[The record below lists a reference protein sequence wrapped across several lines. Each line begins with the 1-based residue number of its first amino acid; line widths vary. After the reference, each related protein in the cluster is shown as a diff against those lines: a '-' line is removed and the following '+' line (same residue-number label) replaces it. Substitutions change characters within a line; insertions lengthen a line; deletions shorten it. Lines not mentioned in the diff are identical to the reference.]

1 MSVTPLVPGTV
12 GQHTGCL
19 LVKVG
24 QVLFRLAEDDLASLG
39 LRVRHYSILQA
50 LADNGSMSQL
60 SLGGYLRIDPA
71 TMVSSLD
78 DLETADY
85 AARARD
91 PRDRRRH
98 VVQITPAGRG
108 VLSHI
113 NRRLLGGDERALA
126 DLSPAELRALHKAL
140 TKLSTGPTLPA
151 MFDSVR
157 DQTGSRNQTGRNQTG
172 SRKMS
177 SARSSVAP

>member
-50 LADNGSMSQL
+50 LADNGPMSQL
-60 SLGGYLRIDPA
+60 SLGAFLRIDPA
-71 TMVSSLD
+71 TMVNSLD
-78 DLETADY
+78 DLERAEL

-91 PRDRRRH
+91 PLDRRRH
-98 VVQITPAGRG
+98 VVQITAAGRD
-108 VLSHI
+108 
-113 NRRLLGGDERALA
+113 LLAEVSQVFEGWDERAFA
-126 DLSPAELRALHKAL
+126 DLSATDRRSLFRIL
-140 TKLSTGPTLPA
+140 TKLASGPTLA
-151 MFDSVR
+151 ALFDASR
-157 DQTGSRNQTGRNQTG
+157 DQAG

-177 SARSSVAP
+177 SAKSPVAPAAR